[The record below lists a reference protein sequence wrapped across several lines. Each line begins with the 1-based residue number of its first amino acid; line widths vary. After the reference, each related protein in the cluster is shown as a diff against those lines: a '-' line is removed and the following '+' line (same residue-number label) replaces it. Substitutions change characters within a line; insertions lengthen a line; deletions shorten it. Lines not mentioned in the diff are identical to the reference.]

1 MAEGERQESSRIF
14 ISYRREDSA
23 GFVRALLGPL
33 RQRFGSDRIFKDT
46 DNIPPGEDFVNAIR
60 RELESCKVLLAVIG
74 GEWMTVED
82 PRTKKRRLDNPNDY
96 LRIEV
101 ATALKNE
108 HVVVIPVL
116 VDEQA
121 CRAPGS
127 AGGSRASRSS
137 KRHRTERQPLGY
149 GYRAT
154 RPRN

>member
-60 RELESCKVLLAVIG
+60 RELVSCKVLLAVIG

-82 PRTKKRRLDNPNDY
+82 PRTKKRRLDNPND
-96 LRIEV
+96 
-101 ATALKNE
+101 
-108 HVVVIPVL
+108 
-116 VDEQA
+116 
-121 CRAPGS
+121 
-127 AGGSRASRSS
+127 
-137 KRHRTERQPLGY
+137 
-149 GYRAT
+149 
-154 RPRN
+154 